1 MAVTDRLNHGTNYV
15 ELEGVEDDDKPTE
28 GIGVNSKFFELDTGK
43 EFYFDG
49 EQWQE
54 KGGASS

>member
-1 MAVTDRLNHGTNYV
+1 MAVTNKLVHGTNYV

-28 GIGVNSKFFELDTGK
+28 DIGINSKFYELDTGK